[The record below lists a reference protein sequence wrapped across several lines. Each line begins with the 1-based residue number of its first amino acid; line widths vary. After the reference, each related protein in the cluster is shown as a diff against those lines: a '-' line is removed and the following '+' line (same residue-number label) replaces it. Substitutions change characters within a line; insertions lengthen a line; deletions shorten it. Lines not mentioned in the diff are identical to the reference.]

1 MGVKSQKALPRPMNR
16 RIERLNSII
25 RRELS
30 DLIRNEVRDPRVV
43 GVVSVTRVDTS
54 SDLNYAR
61 VYVSV
66 YGTLREKEDA
76 IAGLGDASRFIR
88 RQLRGRIETRQ
99 VPELRFTLDD
109 TLDEGNEMLRLLDS
123 LADQMGNEPAE
134 DA

>member
-1 MGVKSQKALPRPMNR
+1 MNR
-16 RIERLNSII
+16 RTERLNSII

-54 SDLNYAR
+54 PDVNYAR
-61 VYVSV
+61 VHVSV

-99 VPELRFTLDD
+99 VPELRFILDD
-109 TLDEGNEMLRLLDS
+109 TLEEGSEMLRLLDS
-123 LADQMGNEPAE
+123 LADQMGEPPDTPENA
-134 DA
+134 

>member
-1 MGVKSQKALPRPMNR
+1 MNR
-16 RIERLNSII
+16 RTERLNSII

-76 IAGLGDASRFIR
+76 IFGLGDASRFIR

-99 VPELRFTLDD
+99 VPELRFILDD

-123 LADQMGNEPAE
+123 LADQMGTE
-134 DA
+134 DATDADDAP